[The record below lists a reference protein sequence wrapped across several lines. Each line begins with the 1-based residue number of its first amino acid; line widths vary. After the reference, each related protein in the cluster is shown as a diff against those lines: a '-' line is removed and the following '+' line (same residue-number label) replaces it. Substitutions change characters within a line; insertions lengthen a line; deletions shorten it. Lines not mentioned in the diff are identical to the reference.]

1 MRVWDREAEGGGGW
15 VEMLALNAK
24 EACAR
29 DPKRYSFEEPGP
41 VQKEVEHKEPDA
53 PENSIEIPS
62 EWQDLSWPQRRKLA
76 MAIGGAEKNITSDEA
91 EIIIRAELKR
101 RSDKPAARTVEPMP
115 IPGPKPGED

>member
-41 VQKEVEHKEPDA
+41 APKEVEHKEPDA

-62 EWQDLSWPQRRKLA
+62 EWPDLPWQPRRKLA
-76 MAIGGAEKNITSDEA
+76 MAFGAEKSVTSDEA
-91 EIIIRAELKR
+91 ATVIKAELKR
-101 RSDKPAARTVEPMP
+101 RADNKAAVQPVEPMP